1 MNNGVKEIKKI
12 HEPLL
17 HIAKRDGMPWY
28 GGLLIRVIAVAVA
41 LLLSSVLSYF
51 LIGTGNPF
59 KLLTTLVDGSFGSD
73 RRLWKFAKDLAVLL
87 CISLAVTP
95 AFRMKFWN
103 IGAEGQVLVSALAAI
118 ACAYYMRGAV
128 PNAVLLLLML
138 LAAVLAGAIWA
149 LIPAIFKA
157 LWNTN
162 ETLFTLMMNYIATSL
177 VAFCLIKW
185 TPDGSSALGI
195 VEFGYLP
202 EVIHPYFVLILAVAV
217 LTIAIYTYL
226 YHSKHGYE
234 ISVVGESQKTACY
247 IGINVKKVVIRT
259 MIVSGAIC
267 GIAGFLIIAALDH
280 TVTTA
285 TVGGLGFT
293 AIMVSW
299 LAKFNPFIMIATSA
313 LIVFL
318 DQGSSQMS
326 TTYNISSAFPNVIV
340 GIILFFII
348 GCEFFINYQ
357 IKFRKSKGDAEK

>member
-1 MNNGVKEIKKI
+1 MSNEIKKA
-12 HEPLL
+12 HEPLF
-17 HIAKRDGMPWY
+17 HISKRDAMPWY
-28 GGLLIRVIAVAVA
+28 WGLLVRVIAVVVA
-41 LLLSSVLSYF
+41 LLLSSVLAYF

-59 KLLTTLVDGSFGSD
+59 RLLSTLVDGSFGSE
-73 RRLWKFAKDLAVLL
+73 RRIWKFAKDLAVML

-103 IGAEGQVLVSALAAI
+103 IGAEGQVLVGALAAI
-118 ACAYYMRGAV
+118 ACAFYIKDAV
-128 PNAVLLLLML
+128 PNEVLLVIML
-138 LAAVLAGAIWA
+138 LAAMFAGAIWGV
-149 LIPAIFKA
+149 IPAIFKA
-157 LWNTN
+157 IWNTN

-177 VAFCLIKW
+177 VAFSLIKW

-195 VEFGYLP
+195 VEFGMLP
-202 EVIHPYFVLILAVAV
+202 EIFHPYLLLIIAVGV
-217 LTIAIYTYL
+217 LTVGVYIYL

-267 GIAGFLIIAALDH
+267 GVAGFLIVAALDH
-280 TVTTA
+280 TITTA

-318 DQGSSQMS
+318 DQGSSQLS
-326 TTYNISSAFPNVIV
+326 TAFNISSAFPNVIV

-357 IKFRKSKGDAEK
+357 IKFRKLKGGADK

>member
-1 MNNGVKEIKKI
+1 MINETKRTKKAR
-12 HEPLL
+12 EALF
-17 HIAKRDGMPWY
+17 HISKRGAMPWY
-28 GGLLIRVIAVAVA
+28 GSLFVRIAAVAVA
-41 LLLSSVLSYF
+41 LLLSSVLAYF
-51 LIGTGNPF
+51 LIGTGNPL
-59 KLLTTLVDGSFGSD
+59 KLLSTLVDGSFGSE

-87 CISLAVTP
+87 CIALAVTP

-103 IGAEGQVLVSALAAI
+103 IGAEGQVLVGALAAI
-118 ACAYYMRGAV
+118 GCAFYIKDAV
-128 PNAVLLLLML
+128 PNAVLLIIMV
-138 LAAVLAGAIWA
+138 AAAIIAGAIWA
-149 LIPAIFKA
+149 VLPAIFKA
-157 LWNTN
+157 FWNTN

-177 VAFCLIKW
+177 VAFSLIKW

-202 EVIHPYFVLILAVAV
+202 EVIHPYFVLIVAVAA
-217 LTIAIYTYL
+217 LTVGIYIYL

-234 ISVVGESQKTACY
+234 VSVVGESEKTACY
-247 IGINVKKVVIRT
+247 IGINVKKVIIRT
-259 MIVSGAIC
+259 MLVSGAIC
-267 GIAGFLIIAALDH
+267 GVAGFLIVAALDH

-299 LAKFNPFIMIATSA
+299 LAKFNPFIMMATSA

-318 DQGSSQMS
+318 NQGSSQMS

-357 IKFRKSKGDAEK
+357 IKFRKMKGGADQ